1 MLRSIK
7 NICSY
12 VQCRWQNVWRVYID
26 FNTLSCLNYFVQR
39 VWGVYK
45 MVVEI
50 PKGWGVIIFSG
61 QKVEIPGRALREIPS
76 VVEIWIFSGTTQLLK
91 LENSLR

>member
-1 MLRSIK
+1 M
-7 NICSY
+7 
-12 VQCRWQNVWRVYID
+12 
-26 FNTLSCLNYFVQR
+26 
-39 VWGVYK
+39 YK